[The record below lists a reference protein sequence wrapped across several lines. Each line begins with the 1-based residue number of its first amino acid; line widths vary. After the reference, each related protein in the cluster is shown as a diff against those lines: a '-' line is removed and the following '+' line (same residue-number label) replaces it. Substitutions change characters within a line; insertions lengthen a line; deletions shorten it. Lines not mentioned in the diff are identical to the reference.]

1 MSYQRDASVAAKGN
15 TGVADDLDDIAVTLL
30 RICSIL
36 NCSEIDNIVAL
47 VGQLEIMGNQNYITP
62 SVGPL
67 AQKLKDGVAQRPIQ
81 CAGGFIKNQYWSL
94 NLQGTQQ
101 GEALLLSSAQI
112 APALLELKI

>member
-15 TGVADDLDDIAVTLL
+15 TGVANDEDDIAVTLL

-36 NCSEIDNIVAL
+36 NCSEIDNIVAP

-67 AQKLKDGVAQRPIQ
+67 A
-81 CAGGFIKNQYWSL
+81 
-94 NLQGTQQ
+94 
-101 GEALLLSSAQI
+101 
-112 APALLELKI
+112 